1 MRRKLF
7 NIVGGGGGGGGSQ
20 RCQLQFLWRDNS
32 KMYIHACMRT
42 HINVHMKTHVH
53 APKCS
58 YSHACMHTC
67 THICM
72 HACTCRYIKTII
84 YLHSYMKIKAS
95 ALYDIEFRES
105 DVSPGRTEVK
115 QGKFVEYIFPAKG
128 YFRETY
134 KSQNI
139 NPISPTPKFTFGII
153 KIKVESLSTSFQWL
167 VQYKINLSV

>member
-1 MRRKLF
+1 MFIL
-7 NIVGGGGGGGGSQ
+7 
-20 RCQLQFLWRDNS
+20 
-32 KMYIHACMRT
+32 
-42 HINVHMKTHVH
+42 
-53 APKCS
+53 P
-58 YSHACMHTC
+58 CMHAC

-72 HACTCRYIKTII
+72 HACICRYMKTII

-115 QGKFVEYIFPAKG
+115 QGKFVKYIFRAKG
-128 YFRETY
+128 YFRETN

-153 KIKVESLSTSFQWL
+153 QIKVKSLSASFQWL
-167 VQYKINLSV
+167 VQYKINLSVWLWPYYLEVRVCVRSKCLLLCKSILLSP

>member
-1 MRRKLF
+1 MFGATLKATNSSFQKGMTFCRSIYVKKVMKLLAF
-7 NIVGGGGGGGGSQ
+7 ILEQPSYM
-20 RCQLQFLWRDNS
+20 LL
-32 KMYIHACMRT
+32 
-42 HINVHMKTHVH
+42 NVHTPLH
-53 APKCS
+53 A
-58 YSHACMHTC
+58 C

-105 DVSPGRTEVK
+105 NVSPGRTEVK
-115 QGKFVEYIFPAKG
+115 QGKFVDYIFLAKG
-128 YFRETY
+128 YFRETN

-139 NPISPTPKFTFGII
+139 NPISPTPKFIFGII
-153 KIKVESLSTSFQWL
+153 QIKVKSLSTSFQWL

>member
-1 MRRKLF
+1 MPTSIL
-7 NIVGGGGGGGGSQ
+7 VEGY
-20 RCQLQFLWRDNS
+20 C

-58 YSHACMHTC
+58 YSHACMHAC

-84 YLHSYMKIKAS
+84 YLHSYMKIRAS
-95 ALYDIEFRES
+95 PLYDIEFRES
-105 DVSPGRTEVK
+105 NVSPGRTEDK
-115 QGKFVEYIFPAKG
+115 QVKFVEYILPAKG
-128 YFRETY
+128 YFRETN

-139 NPISPTPKFTFGII
+139 NPISKFTFGIMQ
-153 KIKVESLSTSFQWL
+153 IKVKSLSTSFQWL